1 MIKLDIL
8 TPEWTRSVE
17 ADAVFIPGAL
27 GEFEVLKDHAPIISA
42 LTEGEIKWRIGEK
55 LDKLAVK
62 GGVMRLKNNE
72 MKVCAE
78 I

>member
-42 LTEGEIKWRIGEK
+42 LTEGEIKWRVGEK

-72 MKVCAE
+72 IKVCAE

>member
-1 MIKLDIL
+1 MIKVDIL

-17 ADAVFIPGAL
+17 AEAVFVPGAL
-27 GEFEVLKDHAPIISA
+27 GEFEVLNNHAPIISA
-42 LTEGEIKWRIGEK
+42 LTAGEIKWRSGED
-55 LDKLAVK
+55 LERLAIK

-72 MKVCAE
+72 MKICAD

>member
-42 LTEGEIKWRIGEK
+42 LTEGEIKWRDGEK

>member
-42 LTEGEIKWRIGEK
+42 LTEGEIKWRVGEK

>member
-17 ADAVFIPGAL
+17 AEAVFVPGVL
-27 GEFEVLKDHAPIISA
+27 GEFEVLQNHAPIISA
-42 LTEGEIKWRIGEK
+42 LVAGDVKWREGGKLEK
-55 LDKLAVK
+55 IAVK
-62 GGVMRLKNNE
+62 GGVMRLKDNE

>member
-17 ADAVFIPGAL
+17 ADAVFIPGSL
-27 GEFEVLKDHAPIISA
+27 GPFEVLKNHAPIISTLVA
-42 LTEGEIKWRIGEK
+42 GDIRWRNGEEVGSLT
-55 LDKLAVK
+55 VK

-72 MKVCAE
+72 MQICAE